1 MDFDGVVEGVA
12 LNEDYRVRDQA
23 PATRVT
29 SDEKLIIIIAEED
42 GVDLRVVTVTL
53 PDYEG
58 CIGEEMQLGVKGSG
72 APYLKASVGEL
83 DDFTRSDGVHVLN
96 SKNTRFSAALGGSL
110 FLDQDESGQLI
121 GSFIADM
128 EDGGHL
134 EGSFV
139 IQDR

>member
-12 LNEDYRVRDQA
+12 LNEDYRVQDQA

-53 PDYEG
+53 PEFAAFPLG
-58 CIGEEMQLGVKGSG
+58 QEVVIGAKGSG

-83 DDFTRSDGVHVLN
+83 DDFTRNDGVHVLN
-96 SKNTRFSAALGGSL
+96 SKNTRFSEALQGTL
-110 FLDQDESGQLI
+110 FLDEENGELI
-121 GSFIADM
+121 GSFSADM

-134 EGSFV
+134 EGSFIV
-139 IQDR
+139 ASN